1 MTNIRYGLV
10 LSENGALL
18 QWASLIS
25 KFAWNRAKRCLG
37 TYIWSCQ
44 ENKSS
49 YCTVFVK
56 HIHSKCHPI
65 SKVGMELG
73 ETISSEEEARWT
85 GWLANVVNLV
95 REGGRK
101 NDPPSEIHYST
112 SEIWFTSE
120 RKTNHTFYGKSI
132 VMARKGESKTD
143 QHKIHFNDFKSI
155 FPFVTEMHLK
165 DWI

>member
-1 MTNIRYGLV
+1 MLN
-10 LSENGALL
+10 ENGALL
-18 QWASLIS
+18 QWASPIS
-25 KFAWNRAKRCLG
+25 KFGWNWAKWCLG
-37 TYIWSCQ
+37 TNIWSCQ
-44 ENKSS
+44 KNKRSCYTIFAKLNQAYTPNAPQSQRLGWNLAKGYLLRKSS
-49 YCTVFVK
+49 D
-56 HIHSKCHPI
+56 
-65 SKVGMELG
+65 E
-73 ETISSEEEARWT
+73 R
-85 GWLANVVNLV
+85 GWLAKVVNLV

>member
-1 MTNIRYGLV
+1 MLN
-10 LSENGALL
+10 ENGALL
-18 QWASLIS
+18 QWASPIS
-25 KFAWNRAKRCLG
+25 KFGWNRAKRCLG
-37 TYIWSCQ
+37 TNIWSCQ
-44 ENKSS
+44 KNKRSW
-49 YCTVFVK
+49 Y
-56 HIHSKCHPI
+56 
-65 SKVGMELG
+65 
-73 ETISSEEEARWT
+73 TIFAKLNQAYTPNATPYQSLRWNLAKGYLLRKSSEEC

-132 VMARKGESKTD
+132 VVARKGESKTD